1 MQEIAADMWLD
12 RARLRTGAPSILSGD
27 AAEHQFTAAVVGV
40 PHATGYPLF
49 TMLNAIAVRVIPV
62 GDVARRV
69 TMAVALYSAIAIVL
83 AYGVS
88 RHLTG
93 SLAAGLLAAV
103 TLAVAP
109 EFWSLATIAEVY

>member
-12 RARLRTGAPSILSGD
+12 RARAGTGTVAATVAGCFLVGGALFLYLRTGAPSILSGD

-40 PHATGYPLF
+40 PHATG
-49 TMLNAIAVRVIPV
+49 
-62 GDVARRV
+62 
-69 TMAVALYSAIAIVL
+69 
-83 AYGVS
+83 
-88 RHLTG
+88 

-109 EFWSLATIAEVY
+109 EFWSLATIAEVYTLQALFLLGMLLALLQW